1 MCARFTVLSDTPIAS
16 AIAGC
21 VIPLSRS
28 STIWMRWRCSARPFH
43 RSAVFNRRTWPL
55 EHLTICSLRIRWT
68 KRITPRDPKTIH
80 IPIFGPTP
88 PQTFR
93 FNQLWK
99 WYEICFSLL
108 DHINAHACKGA
119 ATLPRPTVRC
129 HTFKA
134 IAAVGGRWREDNVRT
149 VLALISAG
157 LLYVSAASAQDD
169 AASYPNRPIRI
180 IVCVPAGGGV
190 DTVTR
195 IVANGLQQRLGQ
207 PVVVENRA
215 GAAGNIGAEAVFTS
229 DPDGYTLLAAQ
240 PSGSEVNPLLYKNIA
255 FDPTK
260 FEPVAIMTTVANV
273 LLVRPDFPAKT
284 AQEFIVYA
292 KANPGKINYAS
303 QGIGTTSHL
312 TAALF
317 EKVTGTKLV
326 HVPYKGTAP
335 ALNDII
341 ASHVDFIFMELASA
355 IKLHQGSKARILAV
369 ATTRRI
375 ANLPDIPTPNEAGV
389 KGFES
394 GTWNAIAAPPK
405 TPPAIVAK
413 LNQAINDVLN
423 SPDVQDKFAK
433 INLHA
438 AGGTP
443 VQAATF
449 IKNETQV
456 WGDVIKEANV
466 PAH

>member
-1 MCARFTVLSDTPIAS
+1 MR
-16 AIAGC
+16 
-21 VIPLSRS
+21 
-28 STIWMRWRCSARPFH
+28 TILALT
-43 RSAVFNRRTWPL
+43 SAVIL
-55 EHLTICSLRIRWT
+55 YAS
-68 KRITPRDPKTIH
+68 
-80 IPIFGPTP
+80 
-88 PQTFR
+88 
-93 FNQLWK
+93 
-99 WYEICFSLL
+99 
-108 DHINAHACKGA
+108 GA
-119 ATLPRPTVRC
+119 L
-129 HTFKA
+129 
-134 IAAVGGRWREDNVRT
+134 
-149 VLALISAG
+149 
-157 LLYVSAASAQDD
+157 AQD
-169 AASYPNRPIRI
+169 AAANYPNRPIRI
-180 IVCVPAGGGV
+180 IVSVPAGGGV

-195 IVANGLQQRLGQ
+195 IVAHGLEQKLGQ
-207 PVVVENRA
+207 PVVVENRSGA
-215 GAAGNIGAEAVFTS
+215 GGNIGAEAVFTS
-229 DPDGYTLLAAQ
+229 TPDGYTLLASQ
-240 PSGSEVNPLLYKNIA
+240 PSPITVNPLLYKNMS

-260 FEPVAIMTTVANV
+260 FEPVAIMTTIANV

-284 AQEFIVYA
+284 AQEFIAYA

-335 ALNDII
+335 ALNDLI

-355 IKLHQGSKARILAV
+355 IKLHQAGRARILAV
-369 ATTRRI
+369 ATLKRI
-375 ANLPDIPTPNEAGV
+375 PNLPDIPTLDEVGV

-394 GTWNAIAAPPK
+394 GTWNAITAPPK

-413 LNQAINDVLN
+413 LNEAINEVLK

-443 VQAATF
+443 AHAAAF
-449 IKNETQV
+449 VKNETQV
-456 WGDVIKEANV
+456 WGEVIKEAHV

>member
-1 MCARFTVLSDTPIAS
+1 MQ
-16 AIAGC
+16 
-21 VIPLSRS
+21 
-28 STIWMRWRCSARPFH
+28 
-43 RSAVFNRRTWPL
+43 
-55 EHLTICSLRIRWT
+55 
-68 KRITPRDPKTIH
+68 K
-80 IPIFGPTP
+80 
-88 PQTFR
+88 
-93 FNQLWK
+93 
-99 WYEICFSLL
+99 
-108 DHINAHACKGA
+108 
-119 ATLPRPTVRC
+119 
-129 HTFKA
+129 
-134 IAAVGGRWREDNVRT
+134 
-149 VLALISAG
+149 
-157 LLYVSAASAQDD
+157 
-169 AASYPNRPIRI
+169 
-180 IVCVPAGGGV
+180 
-190 DTVTR
+190 
-195 IVANGLQQRLGQ
+195 RLGQ

-240 PSGSEVNPLLYKNIA
+240 PSPLTVNPLLYKKMN
-255 FDPTK
+255 FDPTQ
-260 FEPVAIMTTVANV
+260 FEPVAIMTSIANV

-284 AQEFIVYA
+284 AQEFIAYA

-341 ASHVDFIFMELASA
+341 ASHVDMIFMELASA
-355 IKLHQGSKARILAV
+355 IKLHEAGRARILAV
-369 ATTRRI
+369 ATNKRI
-375 ANLPDIPTPNEAGV
+375 ANLPDIPTLDEAGV

-413 LNQAINDVLN
+413 LNQAINEVLK
-423 SPDVQDKFAK
+423 SPEAQAHFAK

-443 VQAATF
+443 AEAAAF
-449 IKNETQV
+449 IKKETQV
-456 WGDVIKEANV
+456 WGEVIKEAHV
-466 PAH
+466 PAN